1 MLILNLLRSCSTS
14 LRMQLLPY
22 IYSTFAQYKFEG
34 KPPFRAMNL
43 VEGFGFT
50 SIPDKGKL
58 DGTKKP
64 YAMSVKKDIKDQY
77 MMGDYILVAPMFT
90 GEKSRKVFLPAG
102 KWYDFYT
109 GQLAGENQVIEITP
123 GLDKIPLFVKDGGV
137 IPMITPQLQ
146 APTATQ
152 VLPLIVRHYGK
163 ASCSFVL
170 YDDDGISFNFE
181 KGASSFTT
189 LSIVKNERGG
199 YTGTMSEAK
208 TDKSFGYEKK
218 VNWLFMTQ

>member
-77 MMGDYILVAPMFT
+77 MMGDY
-90 GEKSRKVFLPAG
+90 K
-102 KWYDFYT
+102 
-109 GQLAGENQVIEITP
+109 
-123 GLDKIPLFVKDGGV
+123 
-137 IPMITPQLQ
+137 
-146 APTATQ
+146 
-152 VLPLIVRHYGK
+152 
-163 ASCSFVL
+163 
-170 YDDDGISFNFE
+170 ISF
-181 KGASSFTT
+181 K
-189 LSIVKNERGG
+189 
-199 YTGTMSEAK
+199 
-208 TDKSFGYEKK
+208 
-218 VNWLFMTQ
+218 